1 MPSLF
6 ISTKRGVVDT
16 EDTRPI
22 LINDIRKIS
31 NYHVKLSF
39 YQEQPISD
47 VVKTAAYR
55 IHFET
60 GSGELISNEPLYRAE
75 SRAAK
80 QGDRVS
86 TLEFDLQKRNYDP
99 NQRYY
104 LKIINARTEKE
115 IDSREVLLDL
125 PEMEY

>member
-1 MPSLF
+1 
-6 ISTKRGVVDT
+6 
-16 EDTRPI
+16 
-22 LINDIRKIS
+22 
-31 NYHVKLSF
+31 
-39 YQEQPISD
+39 
-47 VVKTAAYR
+47 VVKAAAYR

-75 SRAAK
+75 SRVAK
-80 QGDRVS
+80 QGKQGKQGKQVNRVS

-99 NQRYY
+99 NQWYY
-104 LKIINARTEKE
+104 LKIINTRTEKE